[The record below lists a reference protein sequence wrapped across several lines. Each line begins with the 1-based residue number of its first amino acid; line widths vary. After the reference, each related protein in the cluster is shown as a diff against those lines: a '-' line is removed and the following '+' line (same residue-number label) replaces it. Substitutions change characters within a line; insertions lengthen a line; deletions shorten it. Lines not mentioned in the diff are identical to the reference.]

1 MRCVIY
7 KRVSSKL
14 QGTKFSLGAQ
24 TTELRKYAQSQG
36 WVIVAEF
43 IDVDSGGKL
52 DKKGLNALLDLVEEG
67 KIDVVLV
74 VEQDRL
80 SRLDTIEWEYL
91 KSVLRENKVK
101 IAEPGSIVDLDNE
114 DEEFISDIKNL
125 IAKRQKKAL
134 VRSMMRGKRQ
144 KMREGKGWGRGPFEY
159 YYDKIEKVY
168 KIDDNW
174 SWVIPFIDDMF
185 LHMQYGMVT
194 IANELNKITKT
205 PTGNPWNEHLIW
217 TRLTTKAYHGV
228 MEKTFANGETISVED
243 MYPAIRTKDTWEKLQ
258 LERERRGEQYK
269 ATSRQRDNLHI
280 LRRTHITCGK
290 CGRKIHLSMH
300 GTKEQPRYYLK
311 HGRKLKLKD
320 ETICDISINT
330 IRVENN
336 ILGAIKDILTD
347 KDLAKK
353 YMDVESDKD
362 EISLLQ
368 KQIKSN
374 DKSLNALQGKLDK
387 LLDLYLES
395 QMSKTVLAKKQTAI
409 ENEIAVVSKLN
420 EQLKAKLDMLK
431 RQESSHDYLYELLE
445 IADNLETEFTPIERA
460 QLMGRLFPAAVLYD
474 ERLVLKAEFK
484 GVPLEIK
491 IPIDGD
497 PFPWHGTKRKVA
509 HSL

>member
-7 KRVSSKL
+7 KRVSTKL

-43 IDVDSGGKL
+43 TDVDSGGKL

-80 SRLDTIEWEYL
+80 SRLDTVEWEYL

-101 IAEPGSIVDLDNE
+101 IAEPGHIVNLENE

-125 IAKRQKKAL
+125 IAKRQKKAV

-144 KMREGKGWGRGPFEY
+144 SMREGKGWGRGPFEY
-159 YYDKIEKVY
+159 YYDKKEKVY

-174 SWVIPFIDDMF
+174 SWVIPFIDDMY
-185 LHMQYGMVT
+185 LHLQYGMVS
-194 IANELNKITKT
+194 IAKELNKITKT
-205 PTGNPWNEHLIW
+205 PTGNLWNEHLIW

-228 MEKTFANGETISVED
+228 MEKTFANGETITIED
-243 MYPAIRTKDTWEKLQ
+243 LYPAIRTKETWEKIQ
-258 LERERRGEQYK
+258 QEREKRGEQYK
-269 ATSRQRDNLHI
+269 ATSRQRDDLHI
-280 LRRTHITCGK
+280 LRRTYVTCGE

-311 HGRKLKLKD
+311 HGRKLQVKD
-320 ETICDISINT
+320 GSFCDISINT

-336 ILGAIKDILTD
+336 IVGAIKEILTN
-347 KDLAKK
+347 KELAKN
-353 YMDVESDKD
+353 YMDVESGKD
-362 EISLLQ
+362 EIGLLQ
-368 KQIKSN
+368 KQIKSHN
-374 DKSLNALQGKLDK
+374 KSLNALQSKLDK

-395 QMSKTVLAKKQTAI
+395 PMSKTVLAKKQTTI
-409 ENEIAVVSKLN
+409 ENEISVISKLN
-420 EQLKAKLDMLK
+420 DQLKAKLDMLK
-431 RQESSHDYLYELLE
+431 KQESSYDYLYELLE
-445 IADNLETEFTPIERA
+445 IAENLETEFTPIERA
-460 QLMGRLFPAAVLYD
+460 QLMGRLFPTAVLFRD
-474 ERLVLKAEFK
+474 SLVLKAEFK

-491 IPIDGD
+491 IPIDED
-497 PFPWHGTKRKVA
+497 PFPWHGSKRK
-509 HSL
+509 